1 MDYVQR
7 FFEGIKTFLQRFSLT
22 QLLLMAAIFVICVV
36 GIFVVSGVFKSATYG
51 VLYSDLPIDEA
62 GEVTAKLD
70 EMGVPYNLADGGRT
84 VKVPSQKV
92 YQTRISLASL
102 GMPSGGSVGY
112 SIFDKTNLGMTD
124 FVQKVNYRRALE
136 GELGRTISNLEE
148 VQAARVHIVIPEK
161 RLFEEDQKETTA
173 SVVLK
178 LGSAGSL
185 SKRQLFG
192 ITHLVASSV
201 EGLHAENI
209 TVIDNWGNLL
219 TSPQGGDPMVALSAT
234 QLEMKKSVESYM
246 EGKAM
251 ALLSG
256 ALGNSRA
263 IVKVDADLDFDQVN
277 KSIETFDPDNVA
289 VRSEERQEFNSSDT
303 SSSVGADT
311 LHSGGR
317 EISERVI
324 TNYEVPRTVQTIAS
338 SVGNIKKLSIAV
350 MVDGRYE
357 KVQGE
362 NGDMEKRYIPR
373 DDAELKQLSSIVM
386 RAVGFDSTR
395 NDEFSIVNTAFD
407 TSDLDQEQQELDKIG
422 QRNFLFNIGKKV
434 GYGALLVLAFFY
446 VKGKIKKTFKA
457 ISKMA
462 PPPPTRTVRAVQ
474 EEEEVIV
481 EPPKPKLVDK
491 MRSMAKE
498 QPNEVTKVIKTMMS
512 D

>member
-1 MDYVQR
+1 MDYLQR
-7 FFEGIKTFLQRFSLT
+7 FFEGIKNFLKRFSLT
-22 QLLLMAAIFVICVV
+22 QLLLMAAIFVVCLV
-36 GIFVVSGVFKSATYG
+36 GLFFVSGVFKSATYG
-51 VLYSDLPIDEA
+51 VLYSDLQIEEA
-62 GEVTAKLD
+62 GEITAKLD
-70 EMGVPYNLADGGRT
+70 EMGIDYNLADGGRT
-84 VKVPSQKV
+84 IKIPSQKV

-102 GMPSGGSVGY
+102 GMPTGGSVGY

-124 FVQKVNYRRALE
+124 FVQKVNFRRALE

-148 VQAARVHIVIPEK
+148 VKAARVHIVIPEK

-178 LGSAGSL
+178 LSAAASL

-209 TVIDNWGNLL
+209 TIIDNWGNLL

-234 QLEMKKSVESYM
+234 QLEMKKSVESYL
-246 EGKAM
+246 ESKAQT
-251 ALLSG
+251 LLSS

-277 KSIETFDPDNVA
+277 KSIETYDPDKIA
-289 VRSEERQEFNSSDT
+289 VRSEERQEFNSADS

-311 LHSGGR
+311 LSSGGR
-317 EISERVI
+317 EISERII
-324 TNYEVPRTVQTIAS
+324 TNYEVSRTVQTIAS
-338 SVGNIKKLSIAV
+338 SVGNIRKLSVAV

-357 KVQGE
+357 QVQGD
-362 NGDMEKRYIPR
+362 NGDLEQRYIPR
-373 DDAELKQLSSIVM
+373 EDAELQQLSSIVM

-395 NDEFSIVNTAFD
+395 SDEFSIVNFAFD
-407 TSDLDQEQQELDKIG
+407 TSDMEKEQQELDMIG
-422 QRNFLFNIGKKV
+422 QRSFYFDIGKKV
-434 GYGALLVLAFFY
+434 LYLALLVLAFFY
-446 VKGKIKKTFKA
+446 LKGKVKKAFKA

-462 PPPPTRTVRAVQ
+462 PAPVRQVRTPDQ
-474 EEEEVIV
+474 EEIVV

-491 MRSMAKE
+491 MRSVAKE
-498 QPNEVTKVIKTMMS
+498 QPSEVTKVIKTMMS